1 MRAYQTRARPVSF
14 AEWSRLPESNW
25 LHRGTSPAHRRQCLG
40 DKERLEPALGIKP
53 KSHAYRARALPLSYT
68 GWRPVRESNP
78 LLDVTNVAHR
88 HQCVPALER
97 VTGVEPVSTAWRAAI
112 LAAGRHSQKMERVAR
127 VELASLV
134 WKTRAPA
141 AIPYPLGRGGGTCT
155 RLKWL
160 MRPCWNYL
168 QSTPQNEYS
177 IVKDLVGAAGFE
189 PANLLRP
196 RQAAFHLPTP
206 RRLDISE
213 SNRESLAA
221 KVIGLD

>member
-1 MRAYQTRARPVSF
+1 MSGVSGQRLDRNGLPGGF
-14 AEWSRLPESNW
+14 GGGAENRTPASW
-25 LHRGTSPAHRRQCLG
+25 LQAKCAATITTPIELVQAVGIEPTNACVSDTCSPGELRR
-40 DKERLEPALGIKP
+40 
-53 KSHAYRARALPLSYT
+53 
-68 GWRPVRESNP
+68 
-78 LLDVTNVAHR
+78 
-88 HQCVPALER
+88 
-97 VTGVEPVSTAWRAAI
+97 VEPPARVE
-112 LAAGRHSQKMERVAR
+112 LASPRYKPGASPSMLTGLGASSER

-141 AIPYPLGRGGGTCT
+141 AIPYPLSRGGGTCT

-168 QSTPQNEYS
+168 QSTPQNGHS

-206 RRLDISE
+206 QRLDTSE
-213 SNRESLAA
+213 LRRESFPA
-221 KVIGLD
+221 KAIELHRSAKCVQKQKGRIFWTRPS

>member
-1 MRAYQTRARPVSF
+1 MRAYQTRARF
-14 AEWSRLPESNW
+14 AGELRRVEPPARVELA
-25 LHRGTSPAHRRQCLG
+25 SPRYKPGASPSMLRRQ
-40 DKERLEPALGIKP
+40 KLEPALGIEP
-53 KSHAYRARALPLSYT
+53 KSHAYRARALPLSYA
-68 GWRPVRESNP
+68 GWRPVRDSNP

-97 VTGVEPVSTAWRAAI
+97 VTGVEPVSHCMASSDPSRWTT
-112 LAAGRHSQKMERVAR
+112 LAEMERVAR

-168 QSTPQNEYS
+168 QSTPQNGIQLS
-177 IVKDLVGAAGFE
+177 KIWSGRLDLNQRISCARCRRLSTCPHPDGG
-189 PANLLRP
+189 
-196 RQAAFHLPTP
+196 TP
-206 RRLDISE
+206 RSQTESRL
-213 SNRESLAA
+213 LP
-221 KVIGLD
+221 K

>member
-1 MRAYQTRARPVSF
+1 M
-14 AEWSRLPESNW
+14 L
-25 LHRGTSPAHRRQCLG
+25 RRQ
-40 DKERLEPALGIKP
+40 KMEPALGIEP
-53 KSHAYRARALPLSYT
+53 RSRAYRARALPLSYT

-78 LLDVTNVAHR
+78 LLDVTNVAHH
-88 HQCVPALER
+88 HQCLLAL
-97 VTGVEPVSTAWRAAI
+97 
-112 LAAGRHSQKMERVAR
+112 ERVAR

-141 AIPYPLGRGGGTCT
+141 AIPYPLSRGGGTCT

-168 QSTPQNEYS
+168 QSTAQNGYS

-196 RQAAFHLPTP
+196 RQVAFHLPTP
-206 RRLDISE
+206 RRLDTSE
-213 SNRESLAA
+213 LRRESFPA
-221 KVIGLD
+221 KAIELHRSAKCVQKQKGRIFWTRPS